1 MRYVPTNEVEICCW
15 GQNTTRRDQ
24 RLEDGG
30 GGGTSPEERAG
41 REFGLKLHGKWAVYS
56 KSPVINP
63 TNQYICGSYS
73 PKEEMDHDVTV
84 KTLVDRAKREEAAV
98 GVTLALACAPLHR
111 AGNAEKRGSHQRL
124 RTFAVT

>member
-1 MRYVPTNEVEICCW
+1 MVEEEE
-15 GQNTTRRDQ
+15 QVLRR
-24 RLEDGG
+24 
-30 GGGTSPEERAG
+30 G
-41 REFGLKLHGKWAVYS
+41 REGNLALNCTEKWAVYS

-98 GVTLALACAPLHR
+98 GVTLALACAPCIEQGTPKNVARTNDYAPSLSPNRTGCHESKTGR
-111 AGNAEKRGSHQRL
+111 ADPPETASV
-124 RTFAVT
+124 AS